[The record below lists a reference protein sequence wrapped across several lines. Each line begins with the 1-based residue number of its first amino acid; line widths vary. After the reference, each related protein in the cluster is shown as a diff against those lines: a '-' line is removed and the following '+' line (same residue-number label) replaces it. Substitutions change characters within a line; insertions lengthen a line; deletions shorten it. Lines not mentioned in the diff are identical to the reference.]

1 MTLTVVTPPDGEA
14 VSLSSAKSY
23 LRLGHD
29 GEDDL
34 VASLIAGAVAV
45 LEEAAGLCL
54 LSRTLRETFF
64 AWPQGLVRTSQLK
77 LGGRPVT
84 SLVRVGLVDAEG
96 VSTDISG
103 RFGLEGDR
111 ICLRPGSWLPRIPT
125 GGRVEVDFIAGFG
138 AADDVPDDLKLG
150 ILIMVEAAYRRGGAG
165 AAMPD
170 TAARLIDARREV
182 RL

>member
-34 VASLIAGAVAV
+34 VASLIAGAVAAV
-45 LEEAAGLCL
+45 EEAAGFCL
-54 LSRTLRETFF
+54 LSRTLRETFL
-64 AWPQGLVRTSQLK
+64 AWPQGLLRTSQLK

-84 SLVRVGLVDAEG
+84 SLVDVGLVDAEG

-111 ICLRPGSWLPRIPT
+111 ICLRPGSWLPRIPP
-125 GGRVEVDFIAGFG
+125 GGRVEIDFIAGFG
-138 AADDVPDDLKLG
+138 AADDVPDDLKLA
-150 ILIMVEAAYRRGGAG
+150 ILIMIEAAYRRGGSEG
-165 AAMPD
+165 AMPD
-170 TAARLIDARREV
+170 AAARLIDARREV